1 MPLPKCISNYEA
13 VTTKVSH
20 QKTSCVYDV
29 FTKSWLMSSSGAA
42 SLEELISYLGLGN
55 VCVHWVFGF
64 EDFLDLLLRTEKESQ
79 KKIVTH
85 YWEGSGQ
92 NKTQTLQYTQPMN
105 LILFVLCIT

>member
-42 SLEELISYLGLGN
+42 SLEDRFLTLALVTSVSIGCLALKIFWTSCSGL
-55 VCVHWVFGF
+55 
-64 EDFLDLLLRTEKESQ
+64 R
-79 KKIVTH
+79 KKA
-85 YWEGSGQ
+85 
-92 NKTQTLQYTQPMN
+92 KKR
-105 LILFVLCIT
+105 